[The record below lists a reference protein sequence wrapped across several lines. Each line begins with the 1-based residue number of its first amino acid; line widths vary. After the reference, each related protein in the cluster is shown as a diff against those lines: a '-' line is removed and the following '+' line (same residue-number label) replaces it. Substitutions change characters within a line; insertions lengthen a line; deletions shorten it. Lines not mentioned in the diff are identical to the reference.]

1 MLKIVP
7 LVENT
12 TASPEYRCKH
22 GLCLYIQTEKHKILF
37 DLGQDDLFIENARKL
52 DVNLSDI
59 DTVVISHGHKD
70 HGGGLKTFL
79 SVNTKAKVYVRRGA
93 FEPHYIKVL
102 GVPLF
107 VGLDRELLAN
117 PQLVFTDEKTVIDG
131 ELMLFSGVVPG
142 AYPMKSNQVLF
153 SKRQGK
159 LLPDDFCH
167 EQNLVITAGEKK
179 LLVSGCSHAGIV
191 SIQSKAEELTSQQ
204 METVVGGFHLYNP
217 PTKRY
222 ESTELID
229 AVASALRKK
238 GSVYYTCHCTGRQ
251 AYERMKETLG
261 EKLQYL
267 SVGRSI
273 ELQGEMTVETKVVT
287 RKGQK

>member
-12 TASPEYRCKH
+12 TDSPKYRCKH
-22 GLCLYIQTEKHKILF
+22 GLCLYAQTEKHKILF

-52 DVNLSDI
+52 NVELSEI
-59 DTVVISHGHKD
+59 DTVIISHGHKD
-70 HGGGLKTFL
+70 HGGALKTFL
-79 SVNTKAKVYVRRGA
+79 SMNAKAKIYIRKEA
-93 FEPHYIKVL
+93 FDSHYIKVL
-102 GVPLF
+102 GVPFF
-107 VGLDRELLAN
+107 VGLDRELLAS
-117 PQLVFTDEKTVIDG
+117 PQLVFADEKTVIDE

-167 EQNLVITAGEKK
+167 EQNLIITTGTRQV
-179 LLVSGCSHAGIV
+179 LLSGCSHAGIV

-229 AVASALRKK
+229 AVASALREK
-238 GSVYYTCHCTGRQ
+238 GSIYYTCHCTGIQ
-251 AYERMKETLG
+251 AYERMKGTLG

-267 SVGRSI
+267 SVGKRI
-273 ELQGEMTVETKVVT
+273 EL
-287 RKGQK
+287 